1 MADNTFARSLHD
13 LGLAGWFG
21 GSLMGA
27 TAVNR
32 AAADVQGDEEAGR
45 AVNGVWRR
53 WWLVNA
59 ACMGAHLAG
68 GAGLTAANKA
78 RLAVQPEAVAAAK
91 LKVVVTGAAVGASA
105 YAGYLG
111 KQISDAGDLPVEDGT
126 TPTDSTPEPAATAL
140 RRQSALQWIIPVLT
154 GTLVVIGA
162 KQGEQQRPSNVLA
175 STVRRLAGKTSG

>member
-1 MADNTFARSLHD
+1 MSDNTLARSLHD

-32 AAADVQGDEEAGR
+32 AAADVDGDQRSGQ

-59 ACMGAHLAG
+59 VCMAAHLAG
-68 GAGLTAANKA
+68 GVGLTATNKA
-78 RLAVQPEAVAAAK
+78 RLAIQPEAAAAAK
-91 LKVVVTGAAVGASA
+91 RKMAVTAAAVGASA

-126 TPTDSTPEPAATAL
+126 TPTESTPEPAATAL
-140 RRQSALQWIIPVLT
+140 RRQAALQWVIPVLT
-154 GTLVVIGA
+154 GTLIVIGA
-162 KQGEQQRPSNVLA
+162 KQGEQQRPSNIVA
-175 STVRRLAGKTSG
+175 SLVARIPGSSN